1 MFKPATNVCLGHQR
15 QGFRQRVSEFSLGP
29 SLEGAKGSLEL
40 GDTALNGIEV
50 GGVCGEMLDVQ
61 RKDLSINRPFNQQ
74 RGANSLHYQGG
85 DHREIAPVVKR
96 FGHLHSLAARGP
108 GVGTGQGQVEAE
120 FVQED
125 QGFTPQRPLALL
137 ERGALLGVG
146 LGGALGL
153 FFRVSPSACNPRQ
166 IVLRLTA
173 TRAFFRSCSLSSAR
187 VASGIAATQSGNCLR
202 CSSESFALAPPPW
215 GNGAISPRSRFWRN
229 SL

>member
-1 MFKPATNVCLGHQR
+1 NRFE
-15 QGFRQRVSEFSLGP
+15 RVAKFEVAAQAEF
-29 SLEGAKGSLEL
+29 AWTQA
-40 GDTALNGIEV
+40 GDEEV
-50 GGVCGEMLDVQ
+50 LDIQ

-74 RGANSLHYQGG
+74 RGANTLHAQGA

-153 FFRVSPSACNPRQ
+153 FFAARPGSCTPRQ
-166 IVLRLTA
+166 MVRRLPA
-173 TRAFFRSCSLSSAR
+173 PRPFFRSCSRSPAR
-187 VASGIAATQSGNCLR
+187 VASGIAAPQSGNCLR
-202 CSSESFALAPPPW
+202 CSSESFPLAPPPW